1 MLRASLLLTIA
12 MAILAPNLGQAQTKQ
27 NVETWFP
34 ILRVGMWVKVEGAMR
49 DGALHAD
56 EIRIYAGD
64 LDEWEI
70 ASNVVEVD
78 VTQMT
83 LRTGFGVT
91 VQASERTDLQGP
103 DGHRH
108 IGFPFL
114 SVGDRLEIEG
124 QWQREGLFVAE
135 EIEVDESKRLEPELE
150 YKNEHEVTAR
160 IESVDPETLSIQIVG
175 VRVFFDQ
182 QTRNKSLLLY

>member
-1 MLRASLLLTIA
+1 MLRNRLLLTIA
-12 MAILAPNLGQAQTKQ
+12 VAILIPTLGQAQTKQ
-27 NVETWFP
+27 NVDTWFP
-34 ILRVGMWVKVEGAMR
+34 ILRVGMWVKVEGMMR

-70 ASNVVEVD
+70 SSNVVEID

-83 LRTGFGVT
+83 LKTGFGVT
-91 VQASERTDLQGP
+91 IQASERTDLQGP
-103 DGHRH
+103 NGHKH

-124 QWQREGLFVAE
+124 QWQKEGLFIAE
-135 EIEVDESKRLEPELE
+135 EIEVEDSKRLEPKLE

-160 IESVDPETLSIQIVG
+160 IESVDPETSSVQMVG

-182 QTRNKSLLLY
+182 KTRNKSLRLY